1 MTRDAPEPDPL
12 PELLDSLEETLTA
25 LREELE
31 PGGTREFRERSI
43 VDRRRRPPRPPRM
56 REILRF
62 TDEYTIPTLI
72 TVLEANVRLLRL
84 AQAGIRAVDPERS
97 VFGDSR
103 SDSAFGDE
111 LRRTAGGAGRAS
123 ADRLASSLSELQR
136 ALTEADSPE
145 NPEARELLTDARSLS
160 SEIEQRIRESRDQT
174 DLSWFGTERD
184 RTWSRTEST
193 DAEAD
198 DAPVRIEVQDEA
210 TTAENEAT
218 TDADESSADDE
229 PDVDVDAELASIK
242 QEMGHDEDGD
252 EDDGSTS
259 EPAGESDEPDEGE
272 ENESGE
278 SAESRDESRDGS

>member
-12 PELLDSLEETLTA
+12 PELLDSLEATLTA

-31 PGGTREFRERSI
+31 PGGTREVRERSMG
-43 VDRRRRPPRPPRM
+43 DRRRRTPRPPRM

-84 AQAGIRAVDPERS
+84 AQAGIRVVDPERS

-103 SDSAFGDE
+103 SDSAFSDE

-123 ADRLASSLSELQR
+123 ADGLASSLSELQR
-136 ALTEADSPE
+136 ALTETDSPE
-145 NPEARELLTDARSLS
+145 NPEARELLTDAQSLS

-210 TTAENEAT
+210 TTAENE
-218 TDADESSADDE
+218 SSADDE

-259 EPAGESDEPDEGE
+259 EPAGESDESDEGE

-278 SAESRDESRDGS
+278 SAGSQGESRDES